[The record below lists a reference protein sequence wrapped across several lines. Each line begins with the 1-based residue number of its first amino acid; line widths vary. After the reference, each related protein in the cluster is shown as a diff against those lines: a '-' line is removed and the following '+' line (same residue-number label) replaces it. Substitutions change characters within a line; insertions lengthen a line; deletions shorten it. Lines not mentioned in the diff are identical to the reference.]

1 MSRIILAVDGGAT
14 KTTMTIRS
22 TDGTV
27 LFTETTTGS
36 NYQAIGRDRVQ
47 HVFTSLLEQAAAN
60 VSYRA
65 IHAAAFAI
73 AGIDTKADAA
83 IVTEI
88 VRASLASSPF
98 TVEKL
103 TIENDVEATLLGAAG
118 RSPASLLISGTG
130 AICFS
135 FNGESIFR
143 TGGWGHRAGD
153 EGSGYWLGQQIVQ
166 AIFRAEDGRGEHT
179 DLTELVLSHLQL
191 QHVDEL
197 MNWLYHEDYTN
208 ARLASVGSFLQ
219 KAVEQEDAVAMIIA
233 RRAGEELALLARA
246 TLRKAGY
253 KSGAHTFY
261 LNGGVLKNNPAIYE
275 TLIQDVHKEYPAVHF
290 SLCED
295 KPIEYIVKR
304 AMVSLQ

>member
-1 MSRIILAVDGGAT
+1 MNRIILAVDGGAT

-22 TDGTV
+22 TDGEV

-36 NYQAIGRDRVQ
+36 NYQAIGRERVQ
-47 HVFTSLLEQAAAN
+47 QVFASLLEQAATT
-60 VSYRA
+60 VSCRG

-73 AGIDTKADAA
+73 AGIDTKEDTA

-98 TVEKL
+98 TVEKM

-118 RSPASLLISGTG
+118 HSPASLLISGTG

-135 FNGESIFR
+135 YNRESIFR

-166 AIFRAEDGRGEHT
+166 AIFRAEDGRGERT
-179 DLTELVLSHLQL
+179 SLTELVLSQLQL
-191 QHVDEL
+191 GHVEEL
-197 MNWLYHEDYTN
+197 LNWLYHADYTN
-208 ARLASVGSFLQ
+208 AKLASVGSLLQ
-219 KAVEQEDAVAMIIA
+219 KAVEQGDAVALSIA
-233 RRAGEELALLARA
+233 RRAGEELALLAGV
-246 TLRKAGY
+246 TLRKASY
-253 KSGAHTFY
+253 TNGAHTFY

-275 TLIQDVHKEYPAVHF
+275 TLVQDVHKEYPHVHF
-290 SLCED
+290 SLCDD

-304 AMVSLQ
+304 ALVSLQ